1 MRPGNTG
8 GGKGL
13 GPTDVWLKYCGTAGK
28 PGRKR
33 RKQTS
38 TCSIGRNRSTRLF
51 KHFLPPLINFC
62 DCPALGE
69 NLEEINVIIVLF
81 DFLPSSGYE
90 IWFWVYYSRIKYGCK
105 NFFSVY
111 LINFS
116 ATSYFTVKGEPSW
129 TTQFLLSKGSAP
141 GLIKMAYK

>member
-1 MRPGNTG
+1 LDLRGYDVSLLEEPDAVIPQVRFCE
-8 GGKGL
+8 GL
-13 GPTDVWLKYCGTAGK
+13 EPTDAWLKYCGTAGK

-90 IWFWVYYSRIKYGCK
+90 I
-105 NFFSVY
+105 
-111 LINFS
+111 
-116 ATSYFTVKGEPSW
+116 
-129 TTQFLLSKGSAP
+129 
-141 GLIKMAYK
+141 